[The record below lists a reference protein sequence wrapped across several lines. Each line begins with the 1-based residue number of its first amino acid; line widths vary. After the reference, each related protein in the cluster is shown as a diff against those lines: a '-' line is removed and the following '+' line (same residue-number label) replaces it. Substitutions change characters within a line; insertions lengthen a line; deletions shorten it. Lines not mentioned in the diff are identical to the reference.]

1 MSSFEGH
8 DGKEV
13 RSSKEMFHPKHHDF
27 GKRNNGRTT
36 GFNVVA
42 KKAAAEYGSAAAGE
56 RVAGAVFAKMRAAG
70 KA

>member
-1 MSSFEGH
+1 MAAYE
-8 DGKEV
+8 
-13 RSSKEMFHPKHHDF
+13 FHPKHKAKHDY

-42 KKAAAEYGSAAAGE
+42 KKAAAEYGSKEAGE
-56 RVAGAVFAKMRAAG
+56 RVAGAIFAKMRRAG

>member
-1 MSSFEGH
+1 MSEAPRAFEFAPHHQAKH
-8 DGKEV
+8 DYGK
-13 RSSKEMFHPKHHDF
+13 K
-27 GKRNNGRTT
+27 NNGKTT

-42 KKAAAEYGSAAAGE
+42 KKAAAEYGSKAAGE